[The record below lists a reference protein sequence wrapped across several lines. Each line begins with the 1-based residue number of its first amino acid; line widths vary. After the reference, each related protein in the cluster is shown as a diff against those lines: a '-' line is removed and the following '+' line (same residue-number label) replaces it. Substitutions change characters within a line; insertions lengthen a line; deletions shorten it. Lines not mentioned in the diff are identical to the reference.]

1 MRIVFIGAPGAGK
14 GTQAQRLAERLDVPH
29 LSTGEILREAVARKS
44 SVGQI
49 ASEFLD
55 RGELVPDSVVVRLV
69 GERLDEPDCARGCL
83 FDGFPR
89 TLAQAE
95 ALDDLLAGMRAP
107 LDAVLELA
115 VRRELLVERLL
126 ARGRSDDVESTI
138 RQRLAAFELQT
149 LPLLEYYKNRGLL
162 RTVDGEGD
170 VDEVSARVCGVVDEI
185 WKQKKES

>member
-1 MRIVFIGAPGAGK
+1 LAK
-14 GTQAQRLAERLDVPH
+14 RLKVPH

-44 SVGQI
+44 SVGLI
-49 ASEFLD
+49 AAQYLD
-55 RGELVPDSVVVRLV
+55 LGELVPDPVVVQLV
-69 GERLDEPDCARGCL
+69 GERLAAPDCERGCL

-95 ALDDLLAGMRAP
+95 ALEGLLAAAHAQ
-107 LDAVLELA
+107 LDVVLEMR
-115 VRRELLVERLL
+115 VRREVLVERLL

-149 LPLLEYYKNRGLL
+149 LTLLEYYKNRGLL

-170 VDEVSARVCGVVDEI
+170 VDEVFARVCGVLDEI
-185 WKQKKES
+185 RQ

>member
-14 GTQAQRLAERLDVPH
+14 GTQAQRLAERLNVPH

-44 SVGQI
+44 NVGQI

-55 RGELVPDSVVVRLV
+55 RGDLVPDSVVVRLV

-95 ALDDLLAGMRAP
+95 ALDELLASMQAP
-107 LDAVLELA
+107 LDIALELA
-115 VRRELLVERLL
+115 VRRELLVRRLL

-170 VDEVSARVCGVVDEI
+170 VDEVFARVCGVVDEI
-185 WKQKKES
+185 RKQKNES